1 MNQKTS
7 KMRCFILILFSILS
21 FHTYS
26 QTSTIQFVD
35 TEIAIDGKF
44 DEAVWDKLQEK
55 TRFYNYLPTD
65 VGLAKNQTSV
75 KLFHNGEYLY
85 IRVVYFDT
93 TEKTRV
99 SSLKRDTSIF
109 LSDGLVVVLDT
120 QNQEQNANFFVLNS
134 LGNQTD
140 GLIGLGNEGYNMDFS
155 WNAVW
160 QSATFLNGKQKQY
173 EMAIP
178 LKVLNYNADNSVF
191 GIQFYVRD
199 IKNNSWTILKNVK
212 RNYSNFDLR
221 FTEKFKV
228 ENLPQK
234 SNSRFA
240 FIPSIT
246 TNYQENVI
254 DESEKASFKPS
265 LDVQYNLTSSLKLDA
280 TINPDFSQIDVDQ
293 QVTNLTR
300 FSIFFPERRNFFLE
314 NSDLFSNLGIYGVNP
329 FYSRRIG
336 GDNNIQFGLK
346 LSGNLSQKTR
356 IGLLNVQT
364 GEKENIASQNY
375 GVIVAEQQ
383 LNKNFTS
390 TGYIINR
397 QETDNFSFADD
408 YNRVTGVNLNYKS
421 NDNKWIGLLNYSKS
435 FSDGISDQ
443 NHFYNAGVWYNRRG
457 LNWNTS
463 IIKLGGNYI
472 TDVGFTP
479 RLYNY
484 DAVNDI
490 VVREGYLQTSS
501 GIEYEKFY
509 EKSKTLNSV
518 RYLNYGVNNYFDESG
533 RLLQSQNFLN
543 SAVFFKDLSAVYYV
557 VNYDYVDLKYS
568 FDPLGNGNALSPG
581 IYKFGILKL
590 GYNSANNQKLRYR
603 FNVQKGTYYGG
614 KRTTAG
620 AYLNY
625 QLLPFANLEMSYDV
639 NKIDLNDL
647 GKETFHLT
655 RFTGEVFFNNRLNW
669 TTYVQYNTQINNFNV
684 NSRLQWEY
692 KPLSYIYLVVSDN
705 YNQQFQRQN
714 WGVAFKMN
722 YRFDI

>member
-1 MNQKTS
+1 MRFLYIIFISSFLGVNMYAQKP
-7 KMRCFILILFSILS
+7 KIK
-21 FHTYS
+21 
-26 QTSTIQFVD
+26 FVN
-35 TEIAIDGKF
+35 TNITIDGKI
-44 DEAVWDKLQEK
+44 DEAVWNQLEEN
-55 TRFYNYLPTD
+55 TNFYNYLPTD
-65 VGLAKNQTSV
+65 IGLAENQTSV
-75 KLFHNGEYLY
+75 KMFHNKEFLY
-85 IRVVYFDT
+85 ISATYFDD
-93 TEKTRV
+93 TERTQV
-99 SSLKRDTSIF
+99 STLKRDTSIF
-109 LSDGLVVVLDT
+109 LSDAFVMILDT
-120 QNQEQNANFFVLNS
+120 QNQEQNGYFFAVNS

-140 GLIGLGNEGYNMDFS
+140 GLVGRDSEGYNLSFS

-160 QSATFLNGKQKQY
+160 QSAAFLNGKQKQY
-173 EMAIP
+173 EIAIP
-178 LKVLNYNADNSVF
+178 LKSLNYNTDNSTF

-212 RNYSNFDLR
+212 RNFANLDLR
-221 FTEKFKV
+221 FTEKFQV

-240 FIPSIT
+240 LIPSIT
-246 TNYQENVI
+246 TNYQEDVI
-254 DESEKASFKPS
+254 GKTQKTFFKPS

-280 TINPDFSQIDVDQ
+280 TINPDFSQVDVDQ

-314 NSDLFSNLGIYGVNP
+314 NSDLFANLGIYGVNP

-346 LSGNLSQKTR
+346 LSGNVSQKTR
-356 IGLLNVQT
+356 IGVLNVQT
-364 GEKENIASQNY
+364 SKKQNVTSQNY
-375 GVIVAEQQ
+375 GVVVAEHQ

-408 YNRVTGVNLNYKS
+408 YNRVTGLNINYKS
-421 NDNKWIGLLNYSKS
+421 NDNKWIGLINYSKS
-435 FSDGISDQ
+435 FSDGVSGN
-443 NHFYNAGVWYNRRG
+443 NHFYNAGVWYNKRG

-463 IIKLGGNYI
+463 IIKLGENYI

-484 DAVNDI
+484 DALNDV

-509 EKSKTLNSV
+509 EKSKTLNSI

-533 RLLQSQNFLN
+533 SLLQSQNFLN

-557 VNYDYVDLKYS
+557 INYDYVDLKYG
-568 FDPLGNGNALSPG
+568 FDPLGNGNALTPG
-581 IYKFGILKL
+581 IYNFGILKL
-590 GYNSANNQKLRYR
+590 GYNSANNQKFRYR
-603 FNVQKGTYYGG
+603 VNVQKGTYYGG

-620 AYLNY
+620 AYANY
-625 QLLPFANLEMSYDV
+625 QLLPFANLELSYDI
-639 NKIDLNDL
+639 NKINLNEL

-669 TTYVQYNTQINNFNV
+669 TTYIQYNTQIDNFNV

-705 YNQQFQRQN
+705 FNQQLKRQN

-722 YRFDI
+722 YRFDF